1 MTDNITVNTQSSIRI
16 ADGNRVIYAD
26 PFRIQGEPHDADII
40 FITHEHFDH
49 YSTEDI
55 EKVKKDG
62 TVIVVPE
69 SMAGK
74 ANGAVTIKAGDRTVI
89 GGIEVEAVRAYNK
102 LLPFHPKSAGWVG
115 YILTV
120 GGSRI
125 YIAGDT
131 DATDE
136 AKAVRCD
143 IALVPIGGK
152 FTMDAKAAAA
162 LVNTIRPKYA
172 IPTHYGDVVGKPGDG
187 SIFEGLVDAS
197 IKVVHKIAFDDR

>member
-1 MTDNITVNTQSSIRI
+1 MTDNITVNAQSSIRI
-16 ADGNRVIYAD
+16 ADGDRVIYAD

-49 YSTEDI
+49 FSSEDI

-74 ANGAVTIKAGDRTVI
+74 VHGAVTIKAGDRTVI

-162 LVNTIRPKYA
+162 LVN
-172 IPTHYGDVVGKPGDG
+172 
-187 SIFEGLVDAS
+187 
-197 IKVVHKIAFDDR
+197 